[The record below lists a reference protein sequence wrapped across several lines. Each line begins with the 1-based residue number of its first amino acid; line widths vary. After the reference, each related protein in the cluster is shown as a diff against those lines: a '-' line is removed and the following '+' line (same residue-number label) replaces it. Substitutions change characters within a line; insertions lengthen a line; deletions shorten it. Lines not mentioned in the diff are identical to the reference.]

1 MSFRA
6 LQAAAV
12 LTCLTL
18 AAGPAA
24 AAGETA
30 GASGAARGVYFV
42 EPKDGATVPAEFK
55 VVFGVKGWQVRPL
68 GDMTEGSGH
77 HHLLVNA
84 VAIEQGKL
92 IPVDQ
97 PERYIHFGKGQ
108 TETTLKL
115 APGTYKLQL
124 QLGDGAHNSL
134 GKDAQ
139 AMIQVTV
146 K

>member
-1 MSFRA
+1 MS
-6 LQAAAV
+6 
-12 LTCLTL
+12 
-18 AAGPAA
+18 
-24 AAGETA
+24 
-30 GASGAARGVYFV
+30 SGA
-42 EPKDGATVPAEFK
+42 EPDERYIVVGRITG
-55 VVFGVKGWQVRPL
+55 VFGVKGWQVRPL
-68 GDMTEGSGH
+68 GDMTEGSCH
-77 HHLLVNA
+77 HHLLINA